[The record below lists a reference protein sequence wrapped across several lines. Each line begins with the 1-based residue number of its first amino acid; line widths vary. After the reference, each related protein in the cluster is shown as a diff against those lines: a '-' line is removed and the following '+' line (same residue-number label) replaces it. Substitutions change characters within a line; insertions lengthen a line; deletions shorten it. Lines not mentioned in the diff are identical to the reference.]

1 MNLIGLSASYN
12 AEGLSI
18 YYNTTEKNTKTLNNE
33 KQKGETLP
41 SKKNVI
47 VHATVSLDGSLSFGK
62 VSSGNKLN
70 FWPQV
75 TQFYEDK
82 IYFLGSEDSWMK
94 KMTIGKAFYF
104 IVLFFAI
111 ESVSVSLVRFA
122 LRPAR

>member
-47 VHATVSLDGSLSFGK
+47 VHATLSLDGSLSFGK

-75 TQFYEDK
+75 TRFYEDK
-82 IYFLGSEDSWMK
+82 IYFLGTND
-94 KMTIGKAFYF
+94 IGEGSF
-104 IVLFFAI
+104 
-111 ESVSVSLVRFA
+111 
-122 LRPAR
+122 P